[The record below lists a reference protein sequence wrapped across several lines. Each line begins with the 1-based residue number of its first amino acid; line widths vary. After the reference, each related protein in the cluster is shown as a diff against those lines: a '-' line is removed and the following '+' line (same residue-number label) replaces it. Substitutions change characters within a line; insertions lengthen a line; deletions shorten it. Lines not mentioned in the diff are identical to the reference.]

1 MKDYPL
7 FIPPGELSEKIPK
20 QWNSKE
26 AEQYFNWLLSI
37 IEERTNNLLDYF
49 EEKNNGDFSTILGN
63 MGIKEVK
70 ELSKKEFAVITET
83 GPKLIN
89 RGYALAA
96 DMGLLVAR
104 FLLESCEGK
113 VSWSIV
119 KKPKN
124 DMSCQLPVL
133 IGFGAMYLET

>member
-49 EEKNNGDFSTILGN
+49 EEK
-63 MGIKEVK
+63 
-70 ELSKKEFAVITET
+70 ITA
-83 GPKLIN
+83 I
-89 RGYALAA
+89 
-96 DMGLLVAR
+96 
-104 FLLESCEGK
+104 FLLS
-113 VSWSIV
+113 
-119 KKPKN
+119 
-124 DMSCQLPVL
+124 
-133 IGFGAMYLET
+133 